1 MHLKATNSRYQEL
14 PLFAP
19 PQQPVPASMS
29 SMSPQR
35 RYTNGNVHSPINMNP
50 QTTFHYDRLPV
61 PYSPQ
66 TYSYN
71 GLATPNTGSM
81 ASGYVTAPYQANS
94 HHMRTSSTRVPLRSS
109 AFGGSNMLPTPDP
122 TINSVISDEDV
133 ALQLMRLG
141 GDRSNQ
147 SHGRT
152 STSTVDD
159 AVSGKAEMAS
169 SAGATDD
176 EREGEE
182 LPLPKNQQ
190 SHAAGPS
197 RKKLK
202 ESNAL
207 TLSYGDYTSEE
218 EYDDR
223 KDSSFKG
230 DSDPLGMENTAAN
243 HNKSKPKSTKAKSRT
258 NSVTSKGRSSK
269 LKSKSGST
277 TIPPSPYSAG
287 TQSRKGSNASAAVV
301 QQAGN
306 AGEDDDDLSTKPRC
320 QRCRKSKKG
329 CDRQRPCQRCKDA
342 GIGTEGC
349 ISEDEG
355 NGRKGRFGRH
365 MGVPAVIVKGAAS
378 NDSTPT
384 HNHSFAS
391 EAATI
396 YPGDATIAN
405 AEASK
410 KRKR

>member
-1 MHLKATNSRYQEL
+1 
-14 PLFAP
+14 
-19 PQQPVPASMS
+19 MS
-29 SMSPQR
+29 SLSPQR
-35 RYTNGNVHSPINMNP
+35 RYNNGNVHSPVNMNP
-50 QTTFHYDRLPV
+50 QTTFHYDRYPV

-66 TYSYN
+66 TLDYN
-71 GLATPNTGSM
+71 GLATPNTGSINTGFV
-81 ASGYVTAPYQANS
+81 SAPYQANN

-109 AFGGSNMLPTPDP
+109 AFSGSNTLPTPDP

-176 EREGEE
+176 ESEGEE
-182 LPLPKNQQ
+182 LPLPKAHH

-202 ESNAL
+202 GSNTL
-207 TLSYGDYTSEE
+207 PLSYGDYTSEE

-230 DSDPLGMENTAAN
+230 DSDPLVMESNAT
-243 HNKSKPKSTKAKSRT
+243 HHHKSKPKSTKAKSRT
-258 NSVTSKGRSSK
+258 NSITSKGRPSK
-269 LKSKSGST
+269 SKSKSGST
-277 TIPPSPYSAG
+277 KIPPSPYSAG
-287 TQSRKGSNASAAVV
+287 SQSRKGSNASAAVA

-306 AGEDDDDLSTKPRC
+306 AGEDDEDLSTKPRC

-342 GIGTEGC
+342 GIGIEGC

-365 MGVPAVIVKGAAS
+365 MGVPAAITKGTAT
-378 NDSTPT
+378 NDLAPT
-384 HNHSFAS
+384 HSQSFTS

-405 AEASK
+405 GEASK